1 LTGNTPT
8 EITLPRYSPTEF
20 TEFTEEVAESILPQ
34 ISLDTDRFF
43 QGGALVSSAP
53 TEQEVQQQNG
63 LVHLRQVHP
72 LESSICENLCNLW
85 ENILQEGSVYSVN
98 SVGEHTAR
106 RVNSVG
112 EHTARRFCVFREF
125 RGRTYTQQKI
135 EIIIKKQNRNMILDI
150 ENILVSSDIITEQF
164 CCDLDACKGICC
176 VEGDAGAPVTLEE
189 IGGIEDAL
197 DTVWGDMSAQAQAV
211 VDKQGVAYT
220 DRDGDLVTSIVGG
233 KDCVFTCYEGDCCLC
248 ALERAHRAGKTS
260 FIKPISCALYPIR
273 EKRFANGTVALNYNR
288 WDVCK
293 DAVKKGRELQLPV
306 YKFLEGPLTRRFGKE
321 WYAALCEVAEHFDE
335 LCE

>member
-1 LTGNTPT
+1 MRLQSKIGSFRGCTCLRSA
-8 EITLPRYSPTEF
+8 LPLAR
-20 TEFTEEVAESILPQ
+20 A
-34 ISLDTDRFF
+34 R
-43 QGGALVSSAP
+43 SAP
-53 TEQEVQQQNG
+53 TEQEVQQQSR

-72 LESSICENLCNLW
+72 LEGSICENLCNLW
-85 ENILQEGSVYSVN
+85 ENIQQKGSVYSAN
-98 SVGEHTAR
+98 SVGEYTAR
-106 RVNSVG
+106 RVQSVG
-112 EHTARRFCVFREF
+112 
-125 RGRTYTQQKI
+125 GISQQE
-135 EIIIKKQNRNMILDI
+135 EIIIKKQDRNMILDI
-150 ENILVSSDIITEQF
+150 DNILVSSDIITEQF

-248 ALERAHRAGKTS
+248 ALERAYRAGKTS

-293 DAVKKGRELQLPV
+293 DAVKKGRELGLPV

-321 WYAALCEVAEHFDE
+321 WYAALCEVADHFDE
-335 LCE
+335 CNTSAT